1 MLCVYKC
8 CQVASHLH
16 RRNFSTIYRLLYFK
30 NPFPDK
36 QNAIKCESEKYKS
49 VFHHAP
55 HMQIHCFSGV
65 NSINKC
71 SKPEDTAIHN
81 VDYLDANDKVIYD
94 ILAKDMLVQKDFLT
108 EEEEQS
114 LLNEAERYLSRLRYQ
129 NGHWDNAIHE
139 YRETE
144 KTSWNENN
152 TKVIHRVQK
161 LAFGAGVVPL
171 PHVHVLDIS
180 KDGYIRPHVDAVR
193 FCGDTIAGM
202 CLLSSCVMRLALEKD
217 SSKYGDVFLP
227 RRCLY
232 IMKHRARYE
241 FTHEVLKAEDSVFR
255 NQIVPRDRRIS
266 IICRCEPD
274 PANSQ

>member
-1 MLCVYKC
+1 MFRGYLKC
-8 CQVASHLH
+8 NQVSIHLH
-16 RRNFSTIYRLLYFK
+16 KRNFSTIWKLLYLK
-30 NPFPDK
+30 KASTDTYSVV
-36 QNAIKCESEKYKS
+36 KCEQKKHKS
-49 VFHHAP
+49 AFHCTSYV
-55 HMQIHCFSGV
+55 QIHCHSAANSV
-65 NSINKC
+65 NTI
-71 SKPEDTAIHN
+71 SKSEDAASHN
-81 VDYLDANDKVIYD
+81 LDYLESNDKNIYD

-108 EEEEQS
+108 EEEETS

-129 NGHWDNAIHE
+129 SGHWDNAIQG

-152 TKVIHRVQK
+152 SKVINRVKK
-161 LAFGAGVVPL
+161 LAFGIGVVPL

-180 KDGYIRPHVDAVR
+180 KDGYIKPHVDAVR

-232 IMKHRARYE
+232 IMKNRARYE

-266 IICRCEPD
+266 VICRCEPD
-274 PANSQ
+274 SANA